1 MMIKEIVLATHNAD
15 KRAEMADLLN
25 DLGMTVRTLAEF
37 PQAPDVIEDGETCEA
52 NAIKKAR
59 TIADYTGLVAVADDT
74 GLEINALGGRPGV
87 YAARYAGPNVT
98 YEDNW
103 KKLLRELQG
112 VPLQE
117 RGARFVTVVAIA
129 RPRTDQV
136 ETVEGVLNGL
146 IADRSF
152 ETTATPATRRLA
164 FDYEERDTRCK
175 RRSAVYERFEHFRLR
190 FLLVDLRNGRLD
202 DGHVAGRFG
211 ARGLRRCEF
220 DTTFVS
226 SVQVLGDGGDE
237 AAFHLHIT
245 LAVKK
250 RRK

>member
-15 KRAEMADLLN
+15 KRAEIADLLN

-37 PQAPDVIEDGETCEA
+37 PQAPDVIEDGQTCQA

-59 TIADYTGLVAVADDT
+59 AIADYTGLVAVADDT
-74 GLEINALGGRPGV
+74 GLEVNALGGRPGV

-129 RPRTDQV
+129 RPAIDQV

-146 IADRSF
+146 IA
-152 ETTATPATRRLA
+152 EQ
-164 FDYEERDTRCK
+164 
-175 RRSAVYERFEHFRLR
+175 AV
-190 FLLVDLRNGRLD
+190 GTS
-202 DGHVAGRFG
+202 GFG
-211 ARGLRRCEF
+211 YDPVF
-220 DTTFVS
+220 FVS
-226 SVQVLGDGGDE
+226 ELGK
-237 AAFHLHIT
+237 T
-245 LAVKK
+245 LAELSHSEKNRISHRAKAFAKAKGILQQLEKSVHVGAQQ
-250 RRK
+250 

>member
-59 TIADYTGLVAVADDT
+59 TIADYTGLEV
-74 GLEINALGGRPGV
+74 NALGGRPGV

-117 RGARFVTVVAIA
+117 RGARFVTVVAI
-129 RPRTDQV
+129 
-136 ETVEGVLNGL
+136 
-146 IADRSF
+146 
-152 ETTATPATRRLA
+152 
-164 FDYEERDTRCK
+164 
-175 RRSAVYERFEHFRLR
+175 
-190 FLLVDLRNGRLD
+190 
-202 DGHVAGRFG
+202 
-211 ARGLRRCEF
+211 
-220 DTTFVS
+220 
-226 SVQVLGDGGDE
+226 
-237 AAFHLHIT
+237 
-245 LAVKK
+245 
-250 RRK
+250 

>member
-74 GLEINALGGRPGV
+74 GLEVNALGGRPGV

-103 KKLLRELQG
+103 KKLLLELQG

-146 IADRSF
+146 IA
-152 ETTATPATRRLA
+152 EQ
-164 FDYEERDTRCK
+164 
-175 RRSAVYERFEHFRLR
+175 AV
-190 FLLVDLRNGRLD
+190 GTS
-202 DGHVAGRFG
+202 GFG
-211 ARGLRRCEF
+211 YDPVF
-220 DTTFVS
+220 FVS
-226 SVQVLGDGGDE
+226 ELGK
-237 AAFHLHIT
+237 T
-245 LAVKK
+245 LAELSHSEKNRISHRAKAFAKAKGILQQLEKSVHVGAQQ
-250 RRK
+250 